1 MSLCSLPWMMS
12 QYGSNNEGTQ
22 VVSFHKGDRSCNECR
37 WSSWQKQLNIHFSP
51 NRVSF
56 VCWKGVCKRWFHSMF
71 IFTSCVIP
79 CSENLGLC
87 SNPRV
92 CRVRIEVYAFVSL
105 HFQQFWVCYTAWRL
119 YSSIIFLVQDIHF
132 EGLLTDRVSLV
143 KSNILWIFRKSGLLC
158 KTLERVILGL

>member
-1 MSLCSLPWMMS
+1 MMS

-22 VVSFHKGDRSCNECR
+22 VVSFHKGDRSYNECR
-37 WSSWQKQLNIHFSP
+37 WSSWQKQLNIRFPP

-79 CSENLGLC
+79 CSGNLGLC

-92 CRVRIEVYAFVSL
+92 CRVRIEVYTSISL
-105 HFQQFWVCYTAWRL
+105 HFQQFWAWYTAWRL
-119 YSSIIFLVQDIHF
+119 YSSIKISCARYTFWRLFDWQSFLVMNSIM
-132 EGLLTDRVSLV
+132 
-143 KSNILWIFRKSGLLC
+143 WICRK
-158 KTLERVILGL
+158 LGFIFKP